1 MTYPPS
7 CGSCLAYV
15 CLFLSKCGTYLNLH
29 GRSMKENDLLSDY
42 LKSLYGIE
50 PLTVEEEHELAGKIA
65 KGDERALEKL
75 IKHNLRFVVY
85 VVRKMTAWNHGK
97 VPVEDMVAMG
107 NEELFNAGR
116 KWVPKNNARFATYA
130 KTFIFKGVRRQLDN
144 TANII
149 RLPIN
154 IMEQVKKLNYTERS
168 LSQVLGRKPKT
179 HEIATL
185 MGVTESKV
193 HQLHGYIAREP
204 VSLDHINQE
213 KFTEEHLDD

>member
-1 MTYPPS
+1 
-7 CGSCLAYV
+7 
-15 CLFLSKCGTYLNLH
+15 
-29 GRSMKENDLLSDY
+29 MKENDILSDY

-50 PLTVEEEHELAGKIA
+50 PLTVEEEHELAKKIQA
-65 KGDERALEKL
+65 GDERALEKL

-85 VVRKMTAWNHGK
+85 VVRGMTAWNHGK
-97 VPVEDMVAMG
+97 VPVEDMIAMG
-107 NEELFNAGR
+107 NEEIFNAGR
-116 KWVPKNNARFATYA
+116 RWVPKNNARFATYA

-193 HQLHGYIAREP
+193 HQLQGYIAREP

>member
-1 MTYPPS
+1 
-7 CGSCLAYV
+7 
-15 CLFLSKCGTYLNLH
+15 
-29 GRSMKENDLLSDY
+29 MKENDILSDY
-42 LKSLYGIE
+42 LKALYGIE
-50 PLTVEEEHELAGKIA
+50 PLAVEEEHELAKKIQA
-65 KGDERALEKL
+65 GDEHALEKL
-75 IKHNLRFVVY
+75 ITHNLRFVVY

-107 NEELFNAGR
+107 NEALLTAGR
-116 KWVPKNNARFATYA
+116 RWVPKNNARFATYA
-130 KTFIFKGVRRQLDN
+130 KQFIEKGVRRDLDN

-179 HEIATL
+179 SELATL
-185 MGVTESKV
+185 MGVTEAKV
-193 HQLHGYIAREP
+193 HQLQGYISREP
-204 VSLDHINQE
+204 ISLDYINQE

>member
-1 MTYPPS
+1 
-7 CGSCLAYV
+7 L
-15 CLFLSKCGTYLNLH
+15 
-29 GRSMKENDLLSDY
+29 KENDILSDY
-42 LKSLYGIE
+42 LRSLYGIE
-50 PLTVEEEHELAGKIA
+50 PLTVEEEHELAAKIA
-65 KGDERALEKL
+65 RGDEQALEKL
-75 IKHNLRFVVY
+75 VRHNLRFVVY
-85 VVRKMTAWNHGK
+85 VVRGMTAWNHGK

-116 KWVPKNNARFATYA
+116 RWVPKNNARFATYA

-168 LSQVLGRKPKT
+168 LSQVLGRKPKVS
-179 HEIATL
+179 ELAKILDVSEA
-185 MGVTESKV
+185 KI

-204 VSLDHINQE
+204 ISLDHINQE
-213 KFTEEHLDD
+213 KFNEEHIDD